1 MCMNYARNG
10 RVVVAG
16 VCLFVFASPLWA
28 GHDHSYGTI
37 GRTQSFNIGAL
48 NRVEWAGGIGSA
60 RGDSQ
65 ASFSQTQQFTNHSSG
80 LSASQGGRGLVTQT
94 ATASGT
100 GYGTAEQTAA
110 IRGSQDLSA
119 GTGYQPMG
127 RAQQEM
133 GAKLTMYLFRPNG
146 VGTVN
151 GTQSYSGLQEQA
163 MTAAWGTSS
172 QSQSVDIKQSGAI
185 TTQTNVDP
193 TVRNT
198 ITVDLRQSQTTNGQ

>member
-1 MCMNYARNG
+1 MQPNYARKN
-10 RVVVAG
+10 RVVLVG
-16 VCLFVFASPLWA
+16 ICLFTFASPLWA
-28 GHDHSYGTI
+28 GYGDGTI

-60 RGDSQ
+60 RGDGQ
-65 ASFSQTQQFTNHSSG
+65 ASFSQMQQVIHRPSS
-80 LSASQGGRGLVTQT
+80 LSASQGSRGSVTQT
-94 ATASGT
+94 ASASGT

-119 GTGYQPMG
+119 GTGHQPMS

-133 GAKLTMYLFRPNG
+133 GAKLSTYLFRPNG
-146 VGTVN
+146 IGTVN
-151 GTQSYSGLQEQA
+151 GTQTYSGLQEQA

-172 QSQSVDIKQSGAI
+172 QSQSVDIRQSGAI

-198 ITVDLRQSQTTNGQ
+198 ITVDLRQSQTTGGH

>member
-1 MCMNYARNG
+1 MHTNYTRNSCTILLG
-10 RVVVAG
+10 I
-16 VCLFVFASPLWA
+16 CLVTFASPLWA
-28 GHDHSYGTI
+28 GQGYGTI

-60 RGDSQ
+60 RGDGQ
-65 ASFSQTQQFTNHSSG
+65 ASFSQLQQVIHRPTS
-80 LSASQGGRGLVTQT
+80 LSASQGSRGSVTQT

-100 GYGTAEQTAA
+100 GFGAAEQTAG

-119 GTGYQPMG
+119 GTGHQPMS

-133 GAKLTMYLFRPNG
+133 GARLTTYLFRPNG

-163 MTAAWGTSS
+163 MTTAWGTSS

-185 TTQTNVDP
+185 TTQTNIDP
-193 TVRNT
+193 TVKNT
-198 ITVDLRQSQTTNGQ
+198 ITVDLRQSQTTSGH

>member
-1 MCMNYARNG
+1 MHTNYTRNSCTILVG
-10 RVVVAG
+10 ICLVTVV
-16 VCLFVFASPLWA
+16 SPLWA
-28 GHDHSYGTI
+28 GHKQGSI

-48 NRVEWAGGIGSA
+48 NGVEWAGGIGSA
-60 RGDSQ
+60 RGDGQ
-65 ASFSQTQQFTNHSSG
+65 ASFSQFQQVTHRPTS
-80 LSASQGGRGLVTQT
+80 LSASQGSRGSVTQT
-94 ATASGT
+94 ASASGT
-100 GYGTAEQTAA
+100 GYGLAEQTAG

-119 GTGYQPMG
+119 GTGHQPMG

-133 GAKLTMYLFRPNG
+133 GARLSTYLFRPNG

-151 GTQSYSGLQEQA
+151 GTQTYSGLQEQA
-163 MTAAWGTSS
+163 MTNAWGTSS

-198 ITVDLRQSQTTNGQ
+198 ITVDLRQSQTTSGH

>member
-1 MCMNYARNG
+1 MQTNYGSNSRALLVG
-10 RVVVAG
+10 I
-16 VCLFVFASPLWA
+16 CLFTFASPLWA
-28 GHDHSYGTI
+28 GQGQGTI

-48 NRVEWAGGIGSA
+48 NRVEWTGGIGSA
-60 RGDSQ
+60 RGDAQ
-65 ASFSQTQQFTNHSSG
+65 ASFSQTQQFTHRPSN
-80 LSASQGGRGLVTQT
+80 LSASQGGRGSVTQT
-94 ATASGT
+94 ASASGT
-100 GYGTAEQTAA
+100 GSATAEQTAA

-119 GTGYQPMG
+119 GTGHQPMG

-133 GAKLTMYLFRPNG
+133 GVKLSTYLFRPNG

-151 GTQSYSGLQEQA
+151 GTQTYSGLQEQA
-163 MTAAWGTSS
+163 MTTAWGTSS

-198 ITVDLRQSQTTNGQ
+198 ITVNLRQSQTTGGH